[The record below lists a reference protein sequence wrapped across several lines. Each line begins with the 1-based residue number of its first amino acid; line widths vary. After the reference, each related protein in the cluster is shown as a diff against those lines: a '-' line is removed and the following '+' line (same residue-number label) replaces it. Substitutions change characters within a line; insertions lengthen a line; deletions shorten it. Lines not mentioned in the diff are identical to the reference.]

1 MNPNPSNWIIPLS
14 KGGPFAL
21 LAAGA
26 MYMVYLL
33 AVGNAQDL
41 SVKVET
47 VRAAV
52 LPLEQQGL
60 DLRNEFQQLRIV
72 VTTEQ
77 TKQTKILQ
85 TICKNQA
92 KTAAIYQEC
101 VDPN

>member
-1 MNPNPSNWIIPLS
+1 MNPSPTNWLAQLS

-21 LAAGA
+21 LTAGA
-26 MYMVYLL
+26 MYIVYLL
-33 AVGNAQDL
+33 AVGNAEDL
-41 SVKVET
+41 SIKVET
-47 VRAAV
+47 IKAAV

-60 DLRNEFQQLRIV
+60 DLRSEFQQLRVI

-101 VDPN
+101 VDPD